1 MQEANHEPFDFTPV
15 GYPPECYHP
24 SKGYNG
30 PLLDAWLL
38 GSILFKLV
46 KPTQYPFK
54 QLKCPSSQPSLD
66 FNTIDKIS
74 YKLQDLVRALLH
86 DDEQQRLPVEKI
98 CKHEWFLEKL

>member
-1 MQEANHEPFDFTPV
+1 MQEANHEPFYSTPI

-46 KPTQYPFK
+46 NPTQNPIQ
-54 QLKCPSSQPSLD
+54 QLKDLNSPPTLD
-66 FNTIDKIS
+66 LKMIDTLS
-74 YKLQDLVRALLH
+74 HELQELILALLNN
-86 DDEQQRLPVEKI
+86 DEKERLPVEKI
-98 CKHEWFLEKL
+98 CNHEWFLENL